1 MIMGFRANIL
11 DCYTEGTYRVY
22 IQKVFWV
29 PLTNILMTADRE

>member
-22 IQKVFWV
+22 IQKSI
-29 PLTNILMTADRE
+29 LGAINEYTNDG